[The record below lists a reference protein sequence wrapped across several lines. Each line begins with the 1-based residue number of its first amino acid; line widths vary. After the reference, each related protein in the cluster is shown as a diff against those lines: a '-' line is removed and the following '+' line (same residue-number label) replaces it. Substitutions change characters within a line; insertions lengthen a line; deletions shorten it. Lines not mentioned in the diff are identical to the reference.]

1 MSKDLKKI
9 LAPYQKIIESEIT
22 QSLSRFG
29 SETDLYK
36 ACEYVL
42 TNGGKRFRPAI
53 VMMVANALTAKH
65 RVVEA
70 ALAIEYFHTASLIA
84 DDLPSMDN
92 EEKRRDKETV
102 HRKFGEAS
110 ALLASYALIAA
121 GYECLARN
129 TRYLQQVDHP
139 LAEKIGILAL
149 ENATFNT
156 GIHGATG
163 GQFLDLFPPQLSQE
177 ILLETTQKKTVSLF
191 EIAMVLGWLFGG
203 GNLSKL
209 PLVKKA
215 SYHYGMAF
223 QIADDIDDY
232 ETDTVE
238 KRQMNVIHFLGHEK
252 TKSLFHE
259 EIAAFFQCLSELDID
274 TEELHSLGDYLVE
287 QVEKK

>member
-1 MSKDLKKI
+1 MGKGLKNI
-9 LAPYQKIIESEIT
+9 LAPYQKLIDSEIVKA
-22 QSLSRFG
+22 LPRFG
-29 SETDLYK
+29 AKTDLYK

-42 TNGGKRFRPAI
+42 TSSGKRFRPAI
-53 VMMVANALTAKH
+53 VLMMANALPEK
-65 RVVEA
+65 RSVMEA
-70 ALAIEYFHTASLIA
+70 ALAIEFFHTASLIA

-92 EEKRRDKETV
+92 EEIRRDKETV

-129 TRYLQQVDHP
+129 TRNLLEAEHP

-156 GIHGATG
+156 GMQGATG
-163 GQFLDLFPPQLSQE
+163 GQFLDLFPPQLTQE
-177 ILLETTQKKTVSLF
+177 VLFETTQKKTVSLF

-209 PLVKKA
+209 PLVKKTA
-215 SYHYGMAF
+215 YHYGMAF

-232 ETDTVE
+232 ESDSE
-238 KRQMNVIHFLGHEK
+238 EERQMNVIHFLGKEK
-252 TKSLFHE
+252 TKELFQK
-259 EIAAFFQCLSELDID
+259 EISAFFQCLNELDID
-274 TEELHSLGDYLVE
+274 TEELTTLGDYLIE
-287 QVEKK
+287 QVNR

>member
-1 MSKDLKKI
+1 MSKEKLKKI
-9 LAPYQKIIESEIT
+9 LAPYQKIIEWEIS
-22 QSLSRFG
+22 QALPRFG
-29 SETDLYK
+29 TKTELYQ

-53 VMMVANALTAKH
+53 VMMVANALPSKN

-70 ALAIEYFHTASLIA
+70 ALAIEFFHTASLIA

-92 EEKRRDKETV
+92 EEMRREKETV

-129 TRYLQQVDHP
+129 TRQLQQEENP

-156 GIHGATG
+156 GIQGATG
-163 GQFLDLFPPQLSQE
+163 GQFIDLFPPRLTQDVLF
-177 ILLETTQKKTVSLF
+177 ETTQKKTVSLF

-223 QIADDIDDY
+223 QIADDIEDFD
-232 ETDTVE
+232 TDTAE
-238 KRQMNVIHFLGHEK
+238 KRQMNVISFLGKER
-252 TKSLFHE
+252 TKEMFYE
-259 EIAAFFQCLSELDID
+259 EIDAFFKCLEELEIN
-274 TEELHSLGDYLVE
+274 TEELQALGDFLVE
-287 QVEKK
+287 QVN